1 MVFNLRGGFVS
12 PLPQAASPHAEVDLL
27 SDLEGF
33 PFCAAGEPSFLSSLS
48 PALPLSSLRVWKTLI
63 LVYLPRSGPSS
74 EDAANLCASLSS
86 GRRTLL
92 ASCFRLNFRI

>member
-48 PALPLSSLRVWKTLI
+48 PAKGEAMFNLPGAWA
-63 LVYLPRSGPSS
+63 PG
-74 EDAANLCASLSS
+74 
-86 GRRTLL
+86 
-92 ASCFRLNFRI
+92 